1 MATDK
6 GIISPLIWEA
16 SNCITDEYWQKF
28 FSDLSRGRN
37 SKRIYVSKTHVTYN
51 TKKVSFSYKYDDK
64 TPEQIAVEL
73 RKVISESLCL
83 FSKTDQSMDHE
94 DYKHSSCEFKE
105 AITEDN
111 WKKIKNKK
119 MKDHLIFNY
128 VMQQKEKFALSWEQ
142 AREAYNL
149 INNSLFL
156 THTIKSK
163 DIVMVNGE
171 IAGIDGIEISAEI
184 IANHKADLE
193 VEADAP
199 VSKKVSLSKEW
210 VKVCTHLTKKAMHLL
225 CLELSDEQRKKPV
238 KGSGGGVIT
247 PVIASIDDE
256 EEEED

>member
-1 MATDK
+1 MTDK

-64 TPEQIAVEL
+64 APEQIALEL
-73 RKVISESLCL
+73 RKIISESLCL
-83 FSKTDQSMDHE
+83 FSKADQSMDRE

-128 VMQQKEKFALSWEQ
+128 VIQQKERFTLTWEQ

-149 INNSLFL
+149 INNSIFL
-156 THTIKSK
+156 NHTIKSK
-163 DIVMVNGE
+163 DIHMVNGE
-171 IAGIDGIEISAEI
+171 IASIDGIEISAELI
-184 IANHKADLE
+184 VNHKADLE
-193 VEADAP
+193 VDTDTP
-199 VSKKVSLSKEW
+199 VSKKISLAKEW

-238 KGSGGGVIT
+238 KGA
-247 PVIASIDDE
+247 PVAALEDALEEDE
-256 EEEED
+256 EEED

>member
-1 MATDK
+1 MADK

-64 TPEQIAVEL
+64 DPEQIALEL
-73 RKVISESLCL
+73 RKIISESLCL
-83 FSKTDQSMDHE
+83 FSKADQSMDRE

-119 MKDHLIFNY
+119 MKDHLIFNH
-128 VMQQKEKFALSWEQ
+128 VMQQKERFTLTWEQ

-149 INNSLFL
+149 INNSIFL
-156 THTIKSK
+156 NHTIKSK
-163 DIVMVNGE
+163 DIHMVNGE
-171 IAGIDGIEISAEI
+171 IASIDGIEISAELI
-184 IANHKADLE
+184 VNHKADLE
-193 VEADAP
+193 VDVDTP
-199 VSKKVSLSKEW
+199 VSKKISLAKEW
-210 VKVCTHLTKKAMHLL
+210 VKVCTHLTKKAMNLL

-238 KGSGGGVIT
+238 KGA
-247 PVIASIDDE
+247 PVAALEDAPEDE
-256 EEEED
+256 EEEEED